1 VIVLFVNLYFTT
13 LDLNI
18 DGFER
23 EEGLKDFEE
32 DQGQIVNQGKPSF
45 DLLLF
50 ILLVVFIVP
59 LYTWFLVSCVMF
71 GPLLYAYLL
80 PSMLKPLLMLC
91 ILAPKYVEPLC

>member
-45 DLLLF
+45 DLLL
-50 ILLVVFIVP
+50 
-59 LYTWFLVSCVMF
+59 LY
-71 GPLLYAYLL
+71 YLL
-80 PSMLKPLLMLC
+80 FVYLLA
-91 ILAPKYVEPLC
+91 IIVS